1 MKKPVKNLTLAAMFL
16 AIGFVLPFL
25 TGQIQTIGNM
35 LSPMHIPV
43 LLCGL
48 ICGRKYGAAVGF
60 ILPLLRSMIF
70 GMPPMY
76 PNAIAMA
83 LELMTYGLVIG
94 LLYSHSRWQC
104 VVALY
109 RCLIAAMLAG
119 RVVWGIAEIILLGIG
134 GNTFTVQAFLAGAV
148 LNAIPGII
156 LQLVLIPAIMVAL
169 HRTGLVRSAE
179 SRRTPRLR
187 LNRPQKLRGAD
198 LFDIILIPN

>member
-1 MKKPVKNLTLAAMFL
+1 MKKQVKNLTLAAMFL

-48 ICGRKYGAAVGF
+48 ICGWKYGVAVGF

-83 LELMTYGLVIG
+83 FELMTYGLVIG
-94 LLYSHSRWQC
+94 LLYSRSRWQC

-109 RCLIAAMLAG
+109 RCLITAMLAG
-119 RVVWGIAEIILLGIG
+119 RVVWGISEIILLGIG
-134 GNTFTVQAFLAGAV
+134 GSAFTVQAFLAGAV

-169 HRTGLVRSAE
+169 HRTGLVRF
-179 SRRTPRLR
+179 RRVKTDAAT
-187 LNRPQKLRGAD
+187 QA
-198 LFDIILIPN
+198 

>member
-1 MKKPVKNLTLAAMFL
+1 MDRQFGIKLKEEIIMKKQVKNLTLAAMFL

-35 LSPMHIPV
+35 LCPMHIPV

-48 ICGRKYGAAVGF
+48 ICGWKYGAAVGF

-83 LELMTYGLVIG
+83 FELMTYGLVIG
-94 LLYSHSRWQC
+94 LLYSRSRWQC

-119 RVVWGIAEIILLGIG
+119 RVVWGIAKIILLGIG
-134 GNTFTVQAFLAGAV
+134 GSAFTVQAFLAGAV

-169 HRTGLVRSAE
+169 HRTGLVRF
-179 SRRTPRLR
+179 RRVKTDAAT
-187 LNRPQKLRGAD
+187 QA
-198 LFDIILIPN
+198 

>member
-1 MKKPVKNLTLAAMFL
+1 MKKQVKNLTLAAMFL

-48 ICGRKYGAAVGF
+48 ICGWKYGSAVGF
-60 ILPLLRSMIF
+60 ILPLLRSMTF

-76 PNAIAMA
+76 PTAIAMA

-94 LLYSHSRWQC
+94 LLYSRSRWQC

-169 HRTGLVRSAE
+169 HRTGLVRF
-179 SRRTPRLR
+179 RRIETDAAT
-187 LNRPQKLRGAD
+187 QA
-198 LFDIILIPN
+198 